1 MLNSNINKRE
11 TFTTFDHEGRR
22 FIINSYNPL
31 VGNYLLIQAITFVLP
46 FGLSNILSSS
56 IGGTEHNVN
65 IGKSS
70 KIMSKED
77 FIQFQQDVLE
87 TIEEEFESGQR
98 SPVMRSNGTFGI
110 SDVSSNLIVKL
121 LIASLAF
128 NFKDF
133 FNDLPSIDG
142 LTEKLGSNLVN

>member
-1 MLNSNINKRE
+1 MLNSSINKRE

-46 FGLSNILSSS
+46 FGLSNILSSA
-56 IGGTEHNVN
+56 IGGTEQNVS

-110 SDVSSNLIVKL
+110 SDVSSNLVVKL

-142 LTEKLGSNLVN
+142 LTKTLGSNLVN

>member
-56 IGGTEHNVN
+56 IGGTEKNVN

>member
-56 IGGTEHNVN
+56 IGGTEQNLS

-70 KIMSKED
+70 KIMSKEE
-77 FIQFQQDVLE
+77 FIKQILDQ
-87 TIEEEFESGQR
+87 IK
-98 SPVMRSNGTFGI
+98 
-110 SDVSSNLIVKL
+110 NLK
-121 LIASLAF
+121 
-128 NFKDF
+128 
-133 FNDLPSIDG
+133 
-142 LTEKLGSNLVN
+142 